1 MKLRQRI
8 ILLFSTTFLVVLGL
22 ALTGVYSFSAQYRQ
36 QEFLE
41 RLKDKT
47 STTFKLLFEVE
58 EIDQD
63 LLRVFDSNIINSLYD
78 EKILL
83 FDSTGTLIYSSVDDT
98 KVLFPEEVVERLKNG
113 EDEIT
118 YSEGEYD
125 VYAHVIHEKGFEY
138 YAIGKAYDRYGKE
151 KLEFLFWILIIIF
164 IGSLILV
171 TLLIFYL
178 SKQITRPI
186 LKLTDDVERITVNN
200 FQKVEIPPTHDE
212 ITSLAIGFNE
222 MLNRMDE
229 SFQFQKNLI
238 HHISHEL
245 KTPIAVLMSNVERG
259 LNQKDADLLRE
270 SMEFQRNGLMQMAGV
285 INTLLEIS
293 KYESTPERVFDGE
306 VRLLDLIFECTDE
319 VQLLNPEVKIDFQL
333 DENVHDS
340 GELCIP
346 GNERMLKIALSNLL
360 NNAVNYSE
368 NKHILVYLERHLNS
382 VDIRILND
390 GETLNSVD
398 QTKLFGHFFR
408 GQNSRKKAG
417 IGLGLVMTARII
429 EIHNGTIHYSISS
442 NGMNQFLIQLN
453 QLTIP
458 D

>member
-8 ILLFSTTFLVVLGL
+8 ILLFSTTFLIVLGL
-22 ALTGVYSFSAQYRQ
+22 ALFGVYSLSAQYRQ

-63 LLRVFDSNIINSLYD
+63 LLRVFDSNIINSLYE

-98 KVLFPEEVVERLKNG
+98 KVLFPEEVVERLQQG

-118 YSEGEYD
+118 YTEGEFD
-125 VYAHVIHEKGFEY
+125 VYAHVIHEKGKEY
-138 YAIGKAYDRYGKE
+138 FAIGKAYDRYGKD
-151 KLEFLFWILIIIF
+151 KLEFLFWILVFIF
-164 IGSLILV
+164 FASIILV
-171 TLLIFYL
+171 SGLIFYIT
-178 SKQITRPI
+178 KQLTRPI
-186 LKLTDDVERITVNN
+186 LKLTGDVEQITANN
-200 FQKVEIPPTHDE
+200 FRKVEVPPTHDE

-222 MLNRMDE
+222 MLDRVDE

-259 LNQKDADLLRE
+259 LNQKTVELLRE

-293 KYESTPERVFDGE
+293 KYESIPERVFEGE
-306 VRLLDLIFECTDE
+306 VRLMDVIFECTDE
-319 VQLLNPEVKIDFQL
+319 IQLLDPEVRIDFEL

-340 GELCIP
+340 GELTIP
-346 GNERMLKIALSNLL
+346 GSERMLKIALSNILK
-360 NNAVNYSE
+360 NAVNYSE
-368 NKHILVYLERHLNS
+368 DKHVMVYLEMNTKS
-382 VDIRILND
+382 VELRIQNN
-390 GETLNSVD
+390 GEVLTQDD

-408 GQNSRKKAG
+408 GSNSRKKAG

-429 EIHNGTIHYSISS
+429 ELHKGTIQYSVSKS
-442 NGMNQFLIQLN
+442 GLNQFIIVLN
-453 QLTIP
+453 R
-458 D
+458 